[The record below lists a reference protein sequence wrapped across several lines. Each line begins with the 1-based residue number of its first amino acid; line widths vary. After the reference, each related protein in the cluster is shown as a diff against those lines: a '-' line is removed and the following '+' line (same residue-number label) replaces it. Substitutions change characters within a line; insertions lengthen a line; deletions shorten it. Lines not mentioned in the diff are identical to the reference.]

1 MWTNVKRM
9 VQLEPKP
16 LPVVPAALKAQASSD
31 AAGPERVPGAGAEA
45 AATSDWVT
53 RVVPDAA
60 KGQSEPAA
68 SRSVGRVSNRV
79 VRNQRPVDR
88 AVLRLSPRMRS

>member
-1 MWTNVKRM
+1 LAEAVTANVDYVKRM

-16 LPVVPAALKAQASSD
+16 LPVVPAALKAQAGSD

-53 RVVPDAA
+53 RVA
-60 KGQSEPAA
+60 
-68 SRSVGRVSNRV
+68 
-79 VRNQRPVDR
+79 PVKPG
-88 AVLRLSPRMRS
+88 A